1 MYIMFLEPTSIKIS
15 ILWNRIKGK
24 LCFILLL
31 FQTLSFAQSFDSTYI
46 HVQGQVYV
54 YGLDLEENDSN
65 VVSEIPVY
73 VSENAFIVNFDGLK
87 NVKIVSL
94 ENDNEKQQLSLNKES
109 AKGKVDEVISK
120 AEEIIIAQKESEPY
134 LNINPKPQSI
144 SFFFENFQDLK
155 FYPTTNKTAF
165 AQRNISIKDWDFKW
179 IPKNSFKDQLKLTS
193 QLDLLYK
200 VRPPPIY
207 G

>member
-1 MYIMFLEPTSIKIS
+1 MYKMFIGPTSSEIEIPW
-15 ILWNRIKGK
+15 IRIVGK
-24 LCFILLL
+24 LFFVLLL
-31 FQTLSFAQSFDSTYI
+31 FQTLSLAQSLDSI
-46 HVQGQVYV
+46 FVHVQGQVYV
-54 YGLDLEENDSN
+54 HGLDLEEDSTHS
-65 VVSEIPVY
+65 SEIPVY
-73 VSENAFIVNFDGLK
+73 VSENAFIVNFDEVK

-94 ENDNEKQQLSLNKES
+94 ENDNEKQQLSVNKES
-109 AKGKVDEVISK
+109 AKEKVDEVISK
-120 AEEIIIAQKESEPY
+120 SEEIIIAQKESEPY

-155 FYPTTNKTAF
+155 LYLTSNKTAF
-165 AQRNISIKDWDFKW
+165 AQRNTYIKDWDFKW

>member
-1 MYIMFLEPTSIKIS
+1 MLYS
-15 ILWNRIKGK
+15 
-24 LCFILLL
+24 
-31 FQTLSFAQSFDSTYI
+31 SFVPNTFFCSEFRFNLYSCSRS
-46 HVQGQVYV
+46 GLYV
-54 YGLDLEENDSN
+54 HGLDLEENDSN
-65 VVSEIPVY
+65 AVSEIPIY
-73 VSENAFIVNFDGLK
+73 VSENTLVVNFEEFK
-87 NVKIVSL
+87 NVEIVSL

-155 FYPTTNKTAF
+155 LYLTSNKTAF

-193 QLDLLYK
+193 QFDLLYK

>member
-1 MYIMFLEPTSIKIS
+1 MYIMFLESTSTKIS
-15 ILWNRIKGK
+15 ILWNRMKIKFF
-24 LCFILLL
+24 FILLL

-65 VVSEIPVY
+65 AVSEIPMYVY
-73 VSENAFIVNFDGLK
+73 ENTMVVNIEEDK
-87 NVKIVSL
+87 NVKNVSL
-94 ENDNEKQQLSLNKES
+94 ENDNEEQQLSLKKES
-109 AKGKVDEVISK
+109 AKGKVDEQISK

-155 FYPTTNKTAF
+155 LYPTTNKTAF

-179 IPKNSFKDQLKLTS
+179 IPKK
-193 QLDLLYK
+193 
-200 VRPPPIY
+200 
-207 G
+207 

>member
-15 ILWNRIKGK
+15 ILWNRMKGK
-24 LCFILLL
+24 LCFLLLL

-54 YGLDLEENDSN
+54 YGLELEENDSN
-65 VVSEIPVY
+65 VVSKISIY
-73 VSENAFIVNFDGLK
+73 VSENTFVVNFDELK
-87 NVKIVSL
+87 NVEIVSL

-109 AKGKVDEVISK
+109 AKEKVDEVIAKS
-120 AEEIIIAQKESEPY
+120 EEIIIAQKETEPY

-155 FYPTTNKTAF
+155 LYLTSNKTAF
-165 AQRNISIKDWDFKW
+165 AQRNTYIKDWDFKW